1 MTARRALYPA
11 SGRDLARKGQRVV
24 AYYPGWTARG
34 QHPYEVA
41 RIPAERLTH
50 PEDSRNFTLLKAL
63 TEGLVDAT
71 GEGE

>member
-1 MTARRALYPA
+1 M
-11 SGRDLARKGQRVV
+11 V

-71 GEGE
+71 GEGV